1 MAQDNQDMRYNLTT
15 YSQYSH
21 DHLMKVL
28 TAKSVRY
35 EYVVPQ
41 GEQYYSRF
49 NVLSN
54 TEVFD
59 FIKNL
64 IDNNDGTAISLEYGT
79 Y

>member
-1 MAQDNQDMRYNLTT
+1 MR
-15 YSQYSH
+15 
-21 DHLMKVL
+21 VL
-28 TAKSVRY
+28 TAKNVRH

-49 NVLSN
+49 NVISN
-54 TEVFD
+54 TEIFE

>member
-1 MAQDNQDMRYNLTT
+1 
-15 YSQYSH
+15 
-21 DHLMKVL
+21 MKVL
-28 TAKSVRY
+28 TAKNVRH

-49 NVLSN
+49 NILSGV
-54 TEVFD
+54 EVFD

-64 IDNNDGTAISLEYGT
+64 TENNDGTAITLEYGT

>member
-15 YSQYSH
+15 YSEYSH
-21 DHLMKVL
+21 DHLLKVL
-28 TAKSVRY
+28 TAKNVRY

-54 TEVFD
+54 TEIFE

-64 IDNNDGTAISLEYGT
+64 TENNDGTAITLEYGT

>member
-1 MAQDNQDMRYNLTT
+1 
-15 YSQYSH
+15 
-21 DHLMKVL
+21 MKVL
-28 TAKSVRY
+28 TAKNVRY

-49 NVLSN
+49 NVLSGV
-54 TEVFD
+54 EVFE

-64 IDNNDGTAISLEYGT
+64 TENNDGTAITLEYGT